1 MVGSK
6 QTERRTICL
15 CNADQG
21 SLKKNMHWISKYA
34 NGIKLCINIHKW
46 VNVQLQPAECEHV
59 FLWGNQG
66 AESTLVVVVSVI

>member
-1 MVGSK
+1 MIANRQNDGQYVCVLQIKGV
-6 QTERRTICL
+6 
-15 CNADQG
+15 
-21 SLKKNMHWISKYA
+21 LKKNMHWISKYA